1 MFTMFTGGSSVPT
14 ASGSVGID
22 VTEPPAVAGLGVGLH
37 GVTRLH
43 DRYNLRH
50 LWSLH
55 LYSYA
60 ARLVVDGVVHTVGPG
75 TLTLVPPAAVMEY
88 HYLGP
93 SEHLYAHLGAPG
105 GYWSAGDDRRG
116 WSQVPLL
123 QDLGPALPG
132 IRDLMTSAIGH
143 SVGFA
148 ARSRAD
154 LWTVLLRLAEIGRS
168 HHTDDVSERYVA
180 AAMSFIENYLADA
193 ITVPD
198 VARAAGI
205 SHNHL
210 TRLFRARTNST
221 VVAHIRARRVAR
233 ATHLLRQST
242 MSISAVAASVGIS
255 DLQAF
260 NKTCRAAT
268 GLSPR
273 QIRAGDTETGR

>member
-1 MFTMFTGGSSVPT
+1 MFNDPPVGVTR
-14 ASGSVGID
+14 SGSIGID
-22 VTEPPAVAGLGVGLH
+22 VSEPPVVAGLGVGLH

-43 DRYNLRH
+43 DRYNLRG

-75 TLTLVPPAAVMEY
+75 SLTLVPPAAVMEY
-88 HYLGP
+88 RYLGP
-93 SEHLYAHLGAPG
+93 SEHLYAHLRTPG
-105 GYWSAGDDRRG
+105 GYWSDGGDDNARG
-116 WSQVPLL
+116 WSQIPLL

-132 IRDLMTSAIGH
+132 IRDLMTSAVGH
-143 SVGFA
+143 SGAVP

-154 LWTVLLRLAEIGRS
+154 IWTVLLRLAELGRS
-168 HHTDDVSERYVA
+168 HDTDDVAERYVA
-180 AAMSFIENYLADA
+180 AAMSFIENYLAEA

-210 TRLFRARTNST
+210 IRLFRARTNST

-242 MSISAVAASVGIS
+242 MSISAVAASVGIA

-273 QIRAGDTETGR
+273 QIRAGEL

>member
-1 MFTMFTGGSSVPT
+1 MLT
-14 ASGSVGID
+14 ALSTAPPVSGSVGID
-22 VTEPPAVAGLGVGLH
+22 VTQPPVVAGLGVGQH
-37 GVTRLH
+37 GLTRLY
-43 DRYNLRH
+43 DRYHLRD

-55 LYSYA
+55 LYSYV
-60 ARLVVDGVVHTVGPG
+60 ARLVIDGVVHSVGPG

-93 SEHLYAHLGAPG
+93 SEHLYAHLGSPG
-105 GYWSAGDDRRG
+105 GYWSAGDERRG

-132 IRDLMTSAIGH
+132 IRDLMTSAVGH
-143 SVGFA
+143 SVGFP

-154 LWTVLLRLAEIGRS
+154 IWTVLLQLAELGRV
-168 HHTDDVSERYVA
+168 HHTDDIPERYVA
-180 AAMSFIENYLADA
+180 AAMSFIENHLAEA

-210 TRLFRARTNST
+210 TRLFRARTQST

-242 MSISAVAASVGIS
+242 MSISAVAASVGIA

-273 QIRAGDTETGR
+273 QIRAGTVAIPSRAG

>member
-1 MFTMFTGGSSVPT
+1 MFIEAST
-14 ASGSVGID
+14 ALSGSGSVGID
-22 VTEPPAVAGLGVGLH
+22 VAEPPVVAGLGVGLH
-37 GVTRLH
+37 GVARLY
-43 DRYNLRH
+43 DRYNLRD

-55 LYSYA
+55 LYSYS
-60 ARLVVDGVVHTVGPG
+60 ARLVVDGTVHSVGPG
-75 TLTLVPPAAVMEY
+75 CLTLVPPAAVMEY
-88 HYLGP
+88 RYLGP
-93 SEHLYAHLGAPG
+93 SEHLYAHLGTSG
-105 GYWSAGDDRRG
+105 GYWSEGDDARG

-123 QDLGPALPG
+123 QELGPALPG

-143 SVGFA
+143 SAGLP
-148 ARSRAD
+148 ARTRAD
-154 LWTVLLRLAEIGRS
+154 MWTVLLRLAELGRS
-168 HHTDDVSERYVA
+168 QHTDDVAQRYVA
-180 AAMSFIENYLADA
+180 AAMSFIENYLAEA

-198 VARAAGI
+198 VARATGI

-210 TRLFRARTNST
+210 TRLFRAQTNST

-242 MSISAVAASVGIS
+242 MSISAVAASVGIA

-273 QIRAGDTETGR
+273 QIRAGER

>member
-1 MFTMFTGGSSVPT
+1 MFIDAQAALTG
-14 ASGSVGID
+14 SGSVGID
-22 VTEPPAVAGLGVGLH
+22 VADPPVVAGLGVGLH
-37 GVTRLH
+37 GVARLH
-43 DRYNLRH
+43 DRYNLRD

-55 LYSYA
+55 LYSYT
-60 ARLVVDGVVHTVGPG
+60 ARLVVDGIVHTVGPG

-88 HYLGP
+88 RYLGP
-93 SEHLYAHLGAPG
+93 SEHLYAHLEAPG
-105 GYWSAGDDRRG
+105 GYWSEGDAARG

-123 QDLGPALPG
+123 QELGPALPG

-143 SVGFA
+143 SAGIP
-148 ARSRAD
+148 ARTRAD
-154 LWTVLLRLAEIGRS
+154 MWTVLLQLAELGRS
-168 HHTDDVSERYVA
+168 DHTDDVAERYVA
-180 AAMSFIENYLADA
+180 ASMSFIENYLAEA

-242 MSISAVAASVGIS
+242 MSISAVAASVGIA

-273 QIRAGDTETGR
+273 QIRAGEL

>member
-1 MFTMFTGGSSVPT
+1 MFNDARIAVTG
-14 ASGSVGID
+14 SGSVGID
-22 VTEPPAVAGLGVGLH
+22 LAEPPVVASLGVGLH

-43 DRYNLRH
+43 DRYNLRD

-60 ARLVVDGVVHTVGPG
+60 ARLVVDGVVHNVGPG
-75 TLTLVPPAAVMEY
+75 SLTLVPPAAVMEY
-88 HYLGP
+88 RYLGP

-105 GYWSAGDDRRG
+105 GYWSEGDEARG
-116 WSQVPLL
+116 WWQVPLL
-123 QDLGPALPG
+123 QELGPALPG

-143 SVGFA
+143 SVGFP
-148 ARSRAD
+148 ARTRAD
-154 LWTVLLRLAEIGRS
+154 MWTVLLRLAELGRS
-168 HHTDDVSERYVA
+168 HHTDDVAERYVA
-180 AAMSFIENYLADA
+180 AAMSFIENYLAEA

-221 VVAHIRARRVAR
+221 VVAHVRARRVAR

-242 MSISAVAASVGIS
+242 MSISAVAASVGIA
-255 DLQAF
+255 DLHAF

-273 QIRAGDTETGR
+273 QIRAGELSS

>member
-1 MFTMFTGGSSVPT
+1 MFTQPSTGGSE
-14 ASGSVGID
+14 SGSVGID
-22 VTEPPAVAGLGVGLH
+22 IAEPPVVAGLGVGLH
-37 GVTRLH
+37 GVTRLT
-43 DRYNLRH
+43 DRYNLRD

-75 TLTLVPPAAVMEY
+75 SLTLVPPAAVMEY
-88 HYLGP
+88 RYLGP
-93 SEHLYAHLGAPG
+93 SEHLYAHLGAAG
-105 GYWSAGDDRRG
+105 AYWSDGDDSRG
-116 WSQVPLL
+116 WSQIPLL

-143 SVGFA
+143 SVGLP
-148 ARSRAD
+148 ARTQAD
-154 LWTVLLRLAEIGRS
+154 MWTVLLRLAELGRS
-168 HHTDDVSERYVA
+168 HHTDDVAERYLA
-180 AAMSFIENYLADA
+180 AATSFIETYLAEA

-242 MSISAVAASVGIS
+242 MSISAVAASVGIA

-273 QIRAGDTETGR
+273 QIRAGEL